1 LKHFQ
6 QAPNARLLAEHQ
18 LEEPFAVYVFPDQHI
33 WKCDTVREIY
43 RLLCRQKSELGVF
56 LRFACGDALEAIE
69 ACMTPEQVQKRYGRR
84 SGDYLW
90 RLDLEVGL

>member
-1 LKHFQ
+1 LKYFQ

-43 RLLCRQKSELGVF
+43 RMLPTKEDIFSELEFVFKFYRGWCGQGNRRIYVEETNSKMYGVDQDII
-56 LRFACGDALEAIE
+56 RG
-69 ACMTPEQVQKRYGRR
+69 G
-84 SGDYLW
+84 
-90 RLDLEVGL
+90 